1 MVLFYSPEISNADNF
16 LSEEESF
23 HCIKVLRKSIGDTIH
38 VTDGKGSL
46 FTATITQANI
56 QQCEY
61 KINNVEEEYGI
72 KPYQL
77 QIGICPTKNNKRFE
91 WFLEKATEVGVDV
104 ITPIICNNSERR
116 EVKPDRL
123 KKVAVVAMKQSLKTY
138 LPLIEPAINFKDFL
152 TKTPISANEQR
163 FIANQDPSHSFLIG
177 KYEPGCNAT
186 VLIGPE
192 GDFDQDELALAKTSG
207 FDMVN
212 LGHSR
217 LRTETAG
224 LVACTT
230 IGLVNDAR

>member
-38 VTDGKGSL
+38 VTDGKGRL
-46 FTATITQANI
+46 LTAIISKVDKQK
-56 QQCEY
+56 CKYE
-61 KINNVEEEYGI
+61 INNVVEEYGI

-77 QIGICPTKNNKRFE
+77 HIGICPTKNNKRFE
-91 WFLEKATEVGVDV
+91 WFLEKATEIGVDV

-123 KKVAVVAMKQSLKTY
+123 KKVAVVAMKQSLKAY
-138 LPLIEPAINFKDFL
+138 LPVIEPSIGFKEFI
-152 TKTPISANEQR
+152 TRTPISANEQR
-163 FIANQDPSHSFLIG
+163 FIANHDPSHSFLFG
-177 KYEPGCNAT
+177 KCQPGCNTT

-192 GDFDQDELALAKTSG
+192 GDFDQDELVLAKTNG
-207 FDMVN
+207 FEMVN
-212 LGHSR
+212 LSHSR

-230 IGLVNDAR
+230 IGLVNDA